1 MERKPHVELML
12 KTILTEFKAH
22 VRLHCDYS
30 LKVTKSIPDPTLEN
44 EILPMLSER
53 WASGPGQHLAEIH
66 PRLKPALQLA
76 SLFLT
81 QDYPLRWFSHLT
93 FGDRR
98 LNTQGQ
104 RYLVNTAYSLSPEA
118 LSTVK
123 SNLQELGKVITLMFE
138 PSGYDLR
145 AWGRT
150 YFDRTSMK
158 FFHEFRALD
167 FPRALS
173 NKGKAPRVCIVMNR
187 QYFMKFYRYIYPKDA
202 SVSEKYRAAMMFTN
216 TLVHEIA
223 HAYYYWLHGPQDHYG
238 EPLWSMVEKHAEL
251 GFSWESHVL
260 GRVLNPY
267 RYIGDANFRFR
278 FLTSIQLEEYS
289 TEDDRQRLIGQFRG
303 NSTAKFTKRDV
314 NGEHRQ
320 WPRVNVHEFRG
331 AKWYLSE
338 GATSF
343 IAAIHAIPTR
353 WIVNW
358 FQQDVWT
365 QWQTVWTKSQ
375 QYTPPPLDHA
385 FMLFYSQDDNWNQV
399 LRPLHTSFPVDA
411 KILRDHAKNTA
422 SVQK

>member
-1 MERKPHVELML
+1 MERNLSVDTML
-12 KTILTEFKAH
+12 TNILTGFEGH
-22 VRLHCDYS
+22 VRLHCGYS
-30 LKVTKSIPDPTLEN
+30 LKETKSIPEPTLGN
-44 EILPMLSER
+44 EILPMLSDR
-53 WASGPGQHLAEIH
+53 WASGPGQHLATLY

-93 FGDRR
+93 FGERR

-104 RYLVNTAYSLSPEA
+104 RYIVNTVYSWSPEA
-118 LSTVK
+118 LLIVK
-123 SNLQELGKVITLMFE
+123 SNLKELGKVITLMFE
-138 PSGYDLR
+138 PSGYNEK

-158 FFHEFRALD
+158 FFHEFRDLD

-173 NKGKAPRVCIVMNR
+173 NEGKAPRVCIVMNR
-187 QYFMKFYRYIYPKDA
+187 QRFTDFYRFIYPKDA
-202 SVSEKYRAAMMFTN
+202 SISEKYRAAFMFTN

-223 HAYYYWLHGPQDHYG
+223 HAYNFWLHGPEYG
-238 EPLWSMVEKHAEL
+238 EPLWNMLEKHAEL

-260 GRVLNPY
+260 GRVVNPL
-267 RYIGDANFRFR
+267 RYTGDPDSRFR

-289 TEDDRQRLIGQFRG
+289 TEDERQKLIGRFKE
-303 NSTAKFTKRDV
+303 NSNAKFTKRDV
-314 NGEHRQ
+314 NGEHPQRS
-320 WPRVNVHEFRG
+320 RVNVHEFRG
-331 AKWYLSE
+331 AKWSLSE
-338 GATSF
+338 GATSV

-385 FMLFYSQDDNWNQV
+385 FMLFYSQNDNWNQV
-399 LRPLHTSFPVDA
+399 LRPLHSSFPVDA
-411 KILRDHAKNTA
+411 KILRDHAKNTT